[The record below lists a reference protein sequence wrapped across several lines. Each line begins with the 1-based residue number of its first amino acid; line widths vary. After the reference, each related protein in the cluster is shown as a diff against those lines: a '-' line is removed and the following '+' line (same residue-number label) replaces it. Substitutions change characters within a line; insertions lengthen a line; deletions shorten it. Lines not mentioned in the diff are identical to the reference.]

1 MICYLG
7 LGSNLGNREENIK
20 NAISKLS
27 SNPEIRI
34 KKRSSMIETKPYGN
48 INQPDFINIV
58 IEIDT
63 NLTSNNLLSK
73 CISIENEL
81 GRKRNEKWGQR
92 KIDIDILF
100 YGDTVVTSEQ
110 LTIPHPDLHNREF
123 VLKSLNE
130 ICPEF
135 IPPILKKKIKKIF
148 MELK

>member
-7 LGSNLGNREENIK
+7 LGSNLGNRKENIK
-20 NAISKLS
+20 NAIYKLS
-27 SNPEIRI
+27 SDPAICI
-34 KKRSSMIETKPYGN
+34 KKKSSMIETKPYGN
-48 INQPDFINIV
+48 INQPDFINMA

-63 NLTSNNLLSK
+63 NLTSKILLFK
-73 CISIENEL
+73 CISIEKEL

-100 YGDTVVTSEQ
+100 YGKTILNSEQ

-135 IPPILKKKIKKIF
+135 IHPVLKKEIKRIF